1 MRQKENLQEFFACSH
16 CGANALS
23 REAIQKR
30 QSRGSARRICLDC
43 SAAKKATL
51 AYGDLICKPWGGD
64 FDLDT
69 LTPLKDGRPF
79 MPGQRICGHKDCI
92 ESSHILG
99 QPNDELKRLI
109 AEQHDISYRTR
120 RKKNYDQLIKSVRK
134 ERQWYGLLYSN
145 N

>member
-16 CGANALS
+16 CGANSLS

-30 QSRGSARRICLDC
+30 QSRGSSRRICLDC
-43 SAAKKATL
+43 SASKKTTL

-69 LTPLKDGRPF
+69 LAPIKDGHLV
-79 MPGQRICGHKDCI
+79 MPGERICGHKDCV
-92 ESSHILG
+92 EPSHVSG
-99 QPNDELKRLI
+99 QLTDEQKKLI
-109 AEQHDISYRTR
+109 AEQFDISYRTR
-120 RKKNYDQLIKSVRK
+120 RKKSYQQLLKSIQR
-134 ERQWYGLLYSN
+134 ERQLHGLLHAN

>member
-30 QSRGSARRICLDC
+30 ISRGSSRRICLDC
-43 SAAKKATL
+43 SASKKTTL
-51 AYGDLICKPWGGD
+51 AYGDLICKPWSGD

-69 LTPLKDGRPF
+69 LAPIKDGLEV
-79 MPGQRICGHKDCI
+79 MPGPRLCGHKDCV
-92 ESSHILG
+92 EPSHVLG
-99 QPNDELKRLI
+99 QTTDEQKKLI
-109 AEQHDISYRTR
+109 AEQYDISYRT
-120 RKKNYDQLIKSVRK
+120 KKKKSYEQLVKSIKK
-134 ERQWYGLLYSN
+134 ERDWYGLLHTN